1 MRFMISIVV
10 HGGAWNIPDEMVG
23 HHRDGVRKALLKGW
37 EILSKGA
44 SAVDAVEHAVMV
56 LEDDP
61 TFDAGQGSV
70 MNALGQIELDAG
82 IMNGKTHDAGAV
94 ACLQNFLHPISV
106 ARKVMEESEH
116 VLLSGIGAARFAREY
131 GFKPCP
137 ANALIIPRELNRW
150 KKMYAQ
156 DDLSPNKKNKETFGD
171 TVGVVAMD
179 KKGIIAAGTSTGGTP
194 HKFPGRIGDSPIIG
208 SGMYAD
214 NDVGGVTVSGW
225 GEGIMRIVLAKSVLD
240 IMARNGGNPQTA
252 AEQGVALLK
261 NKVKGRGGVIALNA
275 IGEIGVAFNTP
286 LMAHAYMTA
295 RMKKLVVAI

>member
-1 MRFMISIVV
+1 MRFMISIIV
-10 HGGAWNIPDEMVG
+10 HGGAWNIPDEMVDA
-23 HHRDGVRKALLKGW
+23 HRSGVRKALLKGW
-37 EILSKGA
+37 EILVKGA
-44 SAVDAVEHAVMV
+44 SALDAVEQTVMV

-70 MNALGQIELDAG
+70 MNALGHIELDAG

-94 ACLQNFLHPISV
+94 ACLQNFSHPISI
-106 ARKVMEESEH
+106 ARKVMEESDH
-116 VLLSGIGAARFAREY
+116 VLLSGVGAARFAREN

-150 KKMYAQ
+150 KDMYAR
-156 DDLSPNKKNKETFGD
+156 DDLSPKKRNKDTYGD

-179 KKGIIAAGTSTGGTP
+179 TQGIIAVGTSTGGTP
-194 HKFPGRIGDSPIIG
+194 HKYPGRIGDSPIIG

-225 GEGIMRIVLAKSVLD
+225 GEGIMKVVLAKSVVDL
-240 IMARNGGNPQTA
+240 MVRNGGNPQTA

-261 NKVKGRGGVIALNA
+261 KKVKGRGGVIALNA
-275 IGEIGVAFNTP
+275 AGEIGIAFNTP
-286 LMAHAYMTA
+286 RMAHGYMTA
-295 RMKKLVVAI
+295 KMKKPVVAI